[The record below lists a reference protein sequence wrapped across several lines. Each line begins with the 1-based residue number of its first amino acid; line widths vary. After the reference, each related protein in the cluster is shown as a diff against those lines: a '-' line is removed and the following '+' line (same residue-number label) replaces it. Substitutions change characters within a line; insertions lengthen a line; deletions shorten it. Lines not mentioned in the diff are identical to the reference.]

1 MRPLVEGRRRQA
13 RVVRSAGNGCHSATE
28 AVVVHDD
35 AAIVPAMNVV
45 GADEPA
51 VVLGDGEQLEPDL
64 DGAIGHAR
72 WVYIDGQ
79 RRILPVANAQCFD
92 VIEAADVCAL
102 VQRVHALVGGIAEIH
117 FKDRRGRGRA
127 GRRRAGR
134 RQRRRWR
141 RW

>member
-13 RVVRSAGNGCHSATE
+13 RVVRRARNGCDSATE
-28 AVVVHDD
+28 AAVVHDD
-35 AAIVPAMNVV
+35 AAIEVAATVV

-72 WVYIDGQ
+72 WVDVDGQ
-79 RRILPVANAQCFD
+79 RRIFAAANAQCFD

-117 FKDRRGRGRA
+117 FKDRRGQGRA
-127 GRRRAGR
+127 GRGRRRAG
-134 RQRRRWR
+134 
-141 RW
+141 